1 MFEAIVYLLC
11 FLTSFV
17 AMVLLLRGYVS
28 NGSKL
33 LMWSALAFI
42 ALAINNFVLFVD
54 IVLLPTVSLLWV
66 RELAEAAAVC
76 VLLYGFVWEVD

>member
-1 MFEAIVYLLC
+1 MFEGIVYFLC
-11 FLTSFV
+11 FLTSFF
-17 AMVLLLRGYVS
+17 AMVLLLRGHLS

-42 ALAINNFVLFVD
+42 ALAINNLALFVD
-54 IVLLPTVSLLWV
+54 IVLLPQVSLLWV
-66 RELAEAAAVC
+66 REIAEATAVC